1 MHIAF
6 AASECVPYSKTGGL
20 ADVVGALP
28 RALAA
33 LGHQVSVYLPKYRQT
48 KLTDPQTVV
57 RSVTIPFDDKHRFCS
72 VLSGGYQS
80 GVRYYFIDYPPYFD
94 RDNLYTTTAGDFI
107 DNAERFTLFCRAV
120 LEASKILGVPHL
132 FHCHDWQ
139 TALIPVLLKS
149 LYKEDPAF
157 RDVNTVLTIHN
168 IGYQGLFS
176 SEILPLLMLPWDLFT
191 MDKLEF
197 YGQVNFL
204 KGGIAD
210 ADFVNTV
217 SKKYSQE
224 IQTAEFGFGLDGLLR
239 GRSATVT
246 GILNG
251 VDYDEWSPQ
260 TDGYVVSRFKSDDLS
275 GKAKCKQDLL
285 AEFRCPDTKT
295 SLPVI
300 GIVSRFAG
308 QKGFDLIAQ
317 IMDRLARE
325 EMILV
330 VLGSGEKLYEE
341 MFARMAKQF
350 PGKIALKIA
359 YDNKIAHKIEAG
371 ADMFLMPS
379 RYEPCGLNQIYSL
392 KYGTVPIVR
401 ATGGL
406 DDTIEPWDARTGSG
420 TGFKFSEY
428 TGEALLASI
437 KAALGA
443 FRDPTSWQ
451 KLMKNGMA
459 KDFSWNTSAKEY
471 VKVYEKV
478 RKMRTAG
485 GVATGATTASSNAT
499 PVASKTLA

>member
-6 AASECVPYSKTGGL
+6 VASECVPYSKTGGL

-33 LGHQVSVYLPKYRQT
+33 LGHQVSVYLPRYRQT

-57 RSVTIPFDDKHRFCS
+57 RSITIPFDDKHRFCS
-72 VLSGGYQS
+72 VVSGGYQS
-80 GVRYYFIDYPPYFD
+80 GVRYYFVEYPPYFD
-94 RDNLYTTTAGDFI
+94 RETLYGTPSGDYT

-120 LEASKILGVPHL
+120 LEASKILGVPHV

-139 TALIPVLLKS
+139 SALVPVLLRS
-149 LYKEDPAF
+149 LYKDDPAF
-157 RDVNTVLTIHN
+157 RDVSTVLTIHN

-191 MDKLEF
+191 MDKLEY

-204 KGGIAD
+204 KGALKDAD
-210 ADFVNTV
+210 AITTV

-224 IQTAEFGFGLDGLLR
+224 IQTAEYGFGLDGVLR
-239 GRSATVT
+239 ERAAVVT

-260 TDGYVVSRFKSDDLS
+260 TDGYIVARFKADDLF
-275 GKAKCKQDLL
+275 GKPKCKADLL
-285 AEFRCPDTKT
+285 ETFGLDEVNIK
-295 SLPVI
+295 LPVI

-308 QKGFDLIAQ
+308 QKGFDLISQ

-325 EMILV
+325 ELILV

-350 PGKIALKIA
+350 PTKIALKIT

-406 DDTIEPWDARTGSG
+406 DDTIDPWDARAATG
-420 TGFKFSEY
+420 TGFKFTEY
-428 TGEALLASI
+428 SGEALLAAI
-437 KAALGA
+437 KNALQS
-443 FRDPTSWQ
+443 FRDQTSWQ

-459 KDFSWNTSAKEY
+459 KDFSWSASAKEY
-471 VKVYEKV
+471 VKVYDRV
-478 RKMRTAG
+478 RKLRTA
-485 GVATGATTASSNAT
+485 ANA
-499 PVASKTLA
+499 PVPVLSKTPA